1 MENES
6 ILGRQPTKSKQKKEN
21 IMKNFEKVIESLK
34 RLGSQTTISLVDY
47 AKLVDCACEE
57 FGREKVMNALSYEAN
72 GGDNQ

>member
-1 MENES
+1 
-6 ILGRQPTKSKQKKEN
+6 
-21 IMKNFEKVIESLK
+21 MKNFEKVIESLK